1 MRGRAAISHAI
12 VCWAMAD
19 LELKRAPDDRRL
31 YDLEGVGTLRLEGWK
46 GPRATADTGVRSW
59 LFARRGLWRRG
70 IDATDAF
77 GAMAGSFEHRRR
89 RRGGPLRWGDD
100 EFVLRQASLWH
111 DRYALVEGDRELA
124 VLDGKDWGKRPV
136 RVTVEDPEEIDP
148 GLLLFAAFVVRR
160 LAQDVGSPAP
170 AGASAGAVGG

>member
-1 MRGRAAISHAI
+1 
-12 VCWAMAD
+12 MAD

>member
-1 MRGRAAISHAI
+1 MPSCAP
-12 VCWAMAD
+12 MAD

-59 LFARRGLWRRG
+59 QFARRGLWRRG
-70 IDATDAF
+70 IDATDSF
-77 GAMAGSFEHRRR
+77 GGMAGSFEHHRR
-89 RRGGPLRWGDD
+89 RRGGALRGGDE

-111 DRYALVEGDRELA
+111 DRYALVDGDRELV

-148 GLLLFAAFVVRR
+148 GLLLFAAFVVRGLVR
-160 LAQDVGSPAP
+160 DVGA
-170 AGASAGAVGG
+170 AAA